1 MRDSMRLKSITSN
14 IEMATMIISKIFT
27 LAENALCISNRKNND
42 NVNFIIRVFSDVL
55 IIYVSAT
62 YPKYIQHVKKY
73 YA

>member
-1 MRDSMRLKSITSN
+1 MRLKSITSN

-62 YPKYIQHVKKY
+62 YPKYIQHVKKH